1 MYRTGIIST
10 AQEHWFLLA
19 ASLLPLFL
27 CYSICLALVSPL
39 RSIPGPFLARF
50 TNLWYITRLYR
61 GHFETDALEL
71 HETHGAVVRL
81 GPNRYTFTSTSALKA
96 IYGPAAASLFPKSPS
111 YRPAAPPDPSKWT
124 LFADE
129 DIQRHAAHRRLF
141 QSAYSMSSLV
151 TYEAYVDECAD
162 LFALRLTELG
172 EAAESSNEEHLPPPD
187 IGHWFQCFA
196 FDVIGLITYS
206 RRFGFLDRGD
216 DVGGL
221 IRTIDKEMV
230 YFTLTGV
237 YHSLHKLLFPIRNRI
252 AGSKGTGRTYLLNF
266 TKECIAEHQSRP
278 AAASTEQAEA
288 ARAPMDFLSKFFQK
302 HAKDPARF
310 TMYHVLAGCASNI
323 VAGSDTTA
331 TSLSGILYHLLKAPG
346 TFARLR
352 AEADQVSGQAR
363 HISWAQTQKMTYL
376 QAVIKEALRLHTAV
390 ALPMERVVPTGGV
403 EIEGHFFPEGV
414 RQRFLSLSPLR
425 GTDSTKTLVGIN
437 PWVYHRNTAIFG
449 PDAHAFNPDRWLTT
463 DAGRLSSMNKN
474 LISFGAGARTCI
486 GRHIAHLQ
494 MAKLIPRIVRDFDF
508 SDINRNAHPVKYPQ
522 VSRHI

>member
-39 RSIPGPFLARF
+39 RSIPGPFVARF
-50 TNLWYITRLYR
+50 TNLC
-61 GHFETDALEL
+61 A
-71 HETHGAVVRL
+71 
-81 GPNRYTFTSTSALKA
+81 SALKA

-172 EAAESSNEEHLPPPD
+172 EAAESSSEEHLSPPD
-187 IGHWFQCFA
+187 MGHWFQCFA

-237 YHSLHKLLFPIRNRI
+237 FHSLHKLLFPIRNRM
-252 AGSKGTGRTYLLNF
+252 AGSQGTGRTYLMNF

-302 HAKDPARF
+302 HAGDPARF

-403 EIEGHFFPEGV
+403 EIEGHFFPEG
-414 RQRFLSLSPLR
+414 
-425 GTDSTKTLVGIN
+425 TLVGIN
-437 PWVYHRNTAIFG
+437 PWVYHRHTAIFG
-449 PDAHAFNPDRWLTT
+449 PDADAFNPDRWLTT
-463 DAGRLSSMNKN
+463 DAGRLSIMNKN

-508 SDINRNAHPVKYPQ
+508 SDINSPSKERWSTTNYFFLKPSNFKVRVK
-522 VSRHI
+522 SRTPRAD